1 MEYVQDL
8 ARALVLA
15 STSALT
21 YTETD
26 SIYYSSSIYAA
37 PTKSTPSSP
46 IIDMKIITNCEYPHY
61 NEMHPT
67 TLWDNWK
74 NVSMTHCCCPLQRCR
89 RWLQQFL
96 TCQASAYPA
105 ISEEEAGESCGGKFV
120 TCRGNIKRGTMR
132 LHREKISRKKR

>member
-1 MEYVQDL
+1 
-8 ARALVLA
+8 
-15 STSALT
+15 
-21 YTETD
+21 
-26 SIYYSSSIYAA
+26 
-37 PTKSTPSSP
+37 
-46 IIDMKIITNCEYPHY
+46 MKIITNCEYPHY

-105 ISEEEAGESCGGKFV
+105 ISEEEAGESCGGYSQFV
-120 TCRGNIKRGTMR
+120 IIF
-132 LHREKISRKKR
+132 ISMIGEEGVDLVGAA